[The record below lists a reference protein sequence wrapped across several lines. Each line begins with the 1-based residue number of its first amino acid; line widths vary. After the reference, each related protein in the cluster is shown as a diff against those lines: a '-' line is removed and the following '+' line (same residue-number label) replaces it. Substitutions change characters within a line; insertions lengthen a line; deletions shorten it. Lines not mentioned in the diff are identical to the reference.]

1 MSGARTAGACVAL
14 ALAWVATLTLPPW
27 SDESVGDLDTR
38 SSYAAQ
44 LLDGELPYRD
54 FAFEYPPLAA
64 PTIGL
69 AGLAGTSEDAY
80 RLGIAAVSFAAAL
93 AILLLVRALARLT
106 GGSGGW
112 AAAGVVAAP
121 LLVGAVLRLHFDLV
135 AVALA
140 LGGLLAVVRRRPSL
154 GLALLGA
161 GAMTKALPL
170 AIVPV
175 ALAWLWGRGER
186 RAVLRG
192 ATALAATLA
201 TLGAVALA
209 LSPQGALDALAYQ
222 VDRPVQVESAAASVL
237 WAADGLGLESP
248 ATVDSRG
255 SVALEH
261 PLASGVE
268 IAFSVALV
276 TSLAALAFV
285 AARRAGDGSGE
296 GAVRALV
303 LAALAAPVACVAL
316 GPILSPQFLAWVVP
330 LLSLALAW
338 RMSALAAATAAA
350 CALTLVEFPARYFD
364 LVAGEPAAVLI
375 TAARNAA
382 LLAAVAL
389 AIRALALGSHGRA
402 PAWARTLRLSDSPSA
417 P

>member
-1 MSGARTAGACVAL
+1 VSAARTVAACVAL
-14 ALAWVATLTLPPW
+14 TLAWVATLTLHPW

-38 SSYAAQ
+38 SSYAAR
-44 LLDGELPYRD
+44 LLEGELPYRD

-64 PTIGL
+64 PVIGL
-69 AGLAGTSEDAY
+69 GGLAGTSEDAY
-80 RLGIAAVSFAAAL
+80 RLGIATVTLAAGL

-112 AAAGVVAAP
+112 AAAGIVAAP

-140 LGGLLAVVRRRPSL
+140 LGGVLAVARRRPAL

-170 AIVPV
+170 AIAPV
-175 ALAWLWGRGER
+175 ALAWLWGSGDR

-192 ATALAATLA
+192 TVALAATLSA
-201 TLGAVALA
+201 LGAAALA
-209 LSPQGALDALAYQ
+209 LSPKGALDALAYQ

-261 PLASGVE
+261 QLASGVE
-268 IAFSVALV
+268 IAFFVALV
-276 TSLAALAFV
+276 ATLAALAFF
-285 AARRAGDGSGE
+285 ATRRVGGGGQ

-303 LAALAAPVACVAL
+303 LASLAAPLACVAL
-316 GPILSPQFLAWVVP
+316 GPVLSPQFLAWAVP
-330 LLSLALAW
+330 LLAMALAW
-338 RMSALAAATAAA
+338 RMPALAAATAAA
-350 CALTLVEFPARYFD
+350 CVLTLVEFPARYFD
-364 LVAGEPAAVLI
+364 LVAGEPVAVAI
-375 TAARNAA
+375 TGARNAA

-389 AIRALALGSHGRA
+389 ALRALALGSQSGA
-402 PAWARTLRLSDSPSA
+402 PAWAARTFRLSDSPSA
-417 P
+417 S